1 MASVSAC
8 FAAVGRLSV
17 RFRWVILLAWVAGVV
32 AAMVLLPSLSSV
44 TQSDNTSFLPASAPS
59 EQAAQLASPLQEASL
74 TAVGVVAA
82 RPGGPLTGPV
92 LTSTDQAAIARLA
105 GALGRVDRVT
115 AVRDAGESADGRA
128 EQLTVL
134 AGLAQSGGLATSQQA
149 SLVAALR
156 DVIRAAALPPG
167 LAAHT
172 AGPVAT
178 RVDNN
183 ATSGKTGG
191 QVQWFSI
198 LFVIALLVAVF
209 RSALAPLIAVLPAV
223 VVVLVAE
230 RLTAEAA
237 VHGLSV
243 SQIASLLLIVLVLG
257 AGTDYALFLM
267 FRVREEMRAGLS
279 CREAIVLGV
288 ARVGETITF
297 SAGILIA
304 ALLSLATASFSLY
317 SGLAAPLAIAVGLM
331 LIAGLTLLP
340 ALLAIFGPVAF
351 WPSSVKP
358 GGGRAG
364 WWGPACARIV
374 RRPTATLVAGLVV
387 FGALAVASA
396 GYLAAGFGGAV
407 AAPPGSDSAL
417 GNALLAEHFPQTAAN
432 PTIIVLRLRQPV
444 WASAAAVAAAER
456 QLEADPQFT
465 AVSGPFD
472 ANGTALSAAQ
482 YAALHAA
489 YGPPRALT
497 ASSDRQIPQV
507 TLAAFQSYRASGSYV
522 SADGDTVSF
531 ATSLTAGNPAGTPA
545 EEAVPAIRA
554 DAARAARAAGAPAF
568 GATGQAP
575 FTYDVAQLSDS
586 DLRTVIPIAIAVIAV
601 LLALVMRSLIAPLY
615 LIVSVVL
622 SYFSALGLT
631 VLVFVKAAGQP
642 GLTFILPFLL
652 FMFLL
657 ALGEDYNIL
666 VMTRIREEAHR
677 LPLPEAVSRALSAT
691 GTTVTSAGLVL
702 AGTFGVLAIVGS
714 GSAGAQNVRTIVD
727 VGVGLALGV
736 LMDTFLVRTLL
747 VPSAAV
753 LIGRWNWWPSKLSR
767 GAFTPVKLLLKMT
780 GTGVAGSDEGQG
792 VAQAH
797 TVAEELGAE
806 YFSDPYSV
814 HARLRAQRP
823 VSAVIMPGGMPA
835 WLVTG
840 YAEARAALADPRLR
854 KTVPGWHPDP
864 DSVFA
869 ALDMHMLNSDPPD
882 HERLRRLVNKAFT
895 ARRVER
901 LRPRITAITA
911 ELLDGLPTR
920 REVDLLAWFAFPLPI
935 TVICELLGIPVA
947 DREDFR
953 AWSATIVSNTATPEV
968 FMADATAMVRY
979 IRALLADK
987 RHQPADDLLSAL
999 VLARDQGDGLRE
1011 NELVAMVFLLLVAG
1025 HETTVNLIASG
1036 LLALLLNPGQLARL
1050 RADPGLIGGAVE
1062 ELLRHVNPV
1071 NHATFRCAAEPI
1083 EIGGAQIGPGEAVF
1097 VALSGANRDPARYAD
1112 PDRLDLD
1119 RDSAGHL
1126 AFGHGIHYCLGAP
1139 LARLEAEIAFGALL
1153 DRFGSITLAVPA
1165 GSLRWRPSTLI
1176 HGLESLPVRLEP

>member
-1 MASVSAC
+1 MASVSSC

-17 RFRWVILLAWVAGVV
+17 RFRWVILLAWVAGAV

-82 RPGGPLTGPV
+82 RPGGPLTGPVLTSTV

-209 RSALAPLIAVLPAV
+209 RSALAPLIAVLPAS

-237 VHGLSV
+237 VGGLSV

-267 FRVREEMRAGLS
+267 FRVREEMRAGLG
-279 CREAIVLGV
+279 CHQAIVLGV

-317 SGLAAPLAIAVGLM
+317 SGLAAPLAIAIGLM
-331 LIAGLTLLP
+331 LVAGLTLLP

-351 WPSSVKP
+351 WPSSVQP

-407 AAPPGSDSAL
+407 APPPGSDSAL

-444 WASAAAVAAAER
+444 WAAAAAVAAAER
-456 QLEADPQFT
+456 QLAADPQFT

-472 ANGTALSAAQ
+472 ANGTALTAAQ

-497 ASSDRQIPQV
+497 GASGRQIPQI

-554 DAARAARAAGAPAF
+554 DAARAARAAGASAF

-666 VMTRIREEAHR
+666 VMTRIREEAQR
-677 LPLPEAVSRALSAT
+677 LPLPEAVSRALSVT
-691 GTTVTSAGLVL
+691 GTTVSSAGLVL

-767 GAFTPVKLLLKMT
+767 DAFTPVKLLLKM
-780 GTGVAGSDEGQG
+780 
-792 VAQAH
+792 
-797 TVAEELGAE
+797 AETNGR
-806 YFSDPYSV
+806 Y
-814 HARLRAQRP
+814 
-823 VSAVIMPGGMPA
+823 GG
-835 WLVTG
+835 
-840 YAEARAALADPRLR
+840 
-854 KTVPGWHPDP
+854 
-864 DSVFA
+864 
-869 ALDMHMLNSDPPD
+869 
-882 HERLRRLVNKAFT
+882 RR
-895 ARRVER
+895 
-901 LRPRITAITA
+901 I
-911 ELLDGLPTR
+911 
-920 REVDLLAWFAFPLPI
+920 
-935 TVICELLGIPVA
+935 
-947 DREDFR
+947 
-953 AWSATIVSNTATPEV
+953 
-968 FMADATAMVRY
+968 
-979 IRALLADK
+979 
-987 RHQPADDLLSAL
+987 
-999 VLARDQGDGLRE
+999 
-1011 NELVAMVFLLLVAG
+1011 
-1025 HETTVNLIASG
+1025 
-1036 LLALLLNPGQLARL
+1036 
-1050 RADPGLIGGAVE
+1050 
-1062 ELLRHVNPV
+1062 
-1071 NHATFRCAAEPI
+1071 
-1083 EIGGAQIGPGEAVF
+1083 
-1097 VALSGANRDPARYAD
+1097 
-1112 PDRLDLD
+1112 
-1119 RDSAGHL
+1119 
-1126 AFGHGIHYCLGAP
+1126 
-1139 LARLEAEIAFGALL
+1139 
-1153 DRFGSITLAVPA
+1153 
-1165 GSLRWRPSTLI
+1165 
-1176 HGLESLPVRLEP
+1176 